1 MLLKR
6 ITYLLTLNNM
16 KKTLLLSALGAIA
29 FSCSQPAETPAENH
43 EGHDHNHNHESMA
56 PEEMDEATG
65 RVFFANLENGD
76 TVTHPVYVEFGV
88 EGMEV
93 RPAGEIVEG
102 TGHHHLL
109 IGNAFLAKGEVVPA
123 DENNIH
129 YGGGQVSDTVTLP
142 MGEVRLGMQFA
153 NGVHASY
160 GRDMSA
166 SIKVFVK

>member
-1 MLLKR
+1 
-6 ITYLLTLNNM
+6 M

-29 FSCSQPAETPAENH
+29 FSCSQPTEAPAENH
-43 EGHDHNHNHESMA
+43 EGHDHDHNHESMA
-56 PEEMDEATG
+56 PEDVDDPIG

-76 TVTHPVYVEFGV
+76 TVSNPVYVEFGV

-109 IGNAFLAKGEVVPA
+109 IGNAFLSKGEVIPA

-129 YGGGQVSDTVTLP
+129 YGGGQTSDTVTLP

>member
-1 MLLKR
+1 
-6 ITYLLTLNNM
+6 M

-29 FSCSQPAETPAENH
+29 VSCSQPAEAPAENQNH
-43 EGHDHNHNHESMA
+43 EGHNHESMA

-65 RVFFANLENGD
+65 GVFFTNLEDGD
-76 TVTHPVYVEFGV
+76 TVSNPVYVEFGV

-93 RPAGEIVEG
+93 RPAGESVEG

-129 YGGGQVSDTVTLP
+129 YGGGQTSDTVTLP

>member
-1 MLLKR
+1 
-6 ITYLLTLNNM
+6 M
-16 KKTLLLSALGAIA
+16 KKTLLFLALGAVA
-29 FSCSQPAETPAENH
+29 FSCSQPAEAPAVNQD
-43 EGHDHNHNHESMA
+43 GHDHNHNHESLA
-56 PEEMDEATG
+56 PEEMDKATG

-76 TVTHPVYVEFGV
+76 TVINPVYVEFGV

-93 RPAGEIVEG
+93 RPSGEVVEG

-123 DENNIH
+123 DSVNIH
-129 YGGGQVSDTVTLP
+129 YGGGQTSDTVTLP

>member
-1 MLLKR
+1 
-6 ITYLLTLNNM
+6 M
-16 KKTLLLSALGAIA
+16 KKNIYIAVATALALGA
-29 FSCSQPAETPAENH
+29 CQNAEEAAPAENH
-43 EGHDHNHNHESMA
+43 EGHEHHHESMA
-56 PEEMDEATG
+56 AEDMDEATG
-65 RVFFANLENGD
+65 RIFFANLNEGD
-76 TVTHPVYVEFGV
+76 TVSNPVYVEFGV

-102 TGHHHLL
+102 TGHHHIL

-129 YGGGQVSDTVTLP
+129 YGGGQTSDTLNLP
-142 MGEVRLGMQFA
+142 EGEVRLGLQFA

>member
-1 MLLKR
+1 MKTSILSLCAAALLVACA
-6 ITYLLTLNNM
+6 
-16 KKTLLLSALGAIA
+16 S
-29 FSCSQPAETPAENH
+29 PAEEPAMDSH
-43 EGHDHNHNHESMA
+43 EGHDHSHESMDPA
-56 PEEMDEATG
+56 DVDEPTG

-76 TVTHPVYVEFGV
+76 TVSNPVYVEFGV

-109 IGNAFLAKGEVVPA
+109 IGNAFLSKGEVVPA
-123 DENNIH
+123 DSVNIH
-129 YGGGQVSDTVTLP
+129 YGGGQTSDTVTLP

>member
-1 MLLKR
+1 
-6 ITYLLTLNNM
+6 M

-29 FSCSQPAETPAENH
+29 FSCSQPAEAPAENH
-43 EGHDHNHNHESMA
+43 EGHNHESMA

-65 RVFFANLENGD
+65 GVFFANLSDGD
-76 TVTHPVYVEFGV
+76 TVGNPVYIEYGV

-129 YGGGQVSDTVTLP
+129 YGGGQTSDTVTLP

>member
-1 MLLKR
+1 
-6 ITYLLTLNNM
+6 M

-29 FSCSQPAETPAENH
+29 FSCSQPAEAPAENH
-43 EGHDHNHNHESMA
+43 EGHNHESMA

-65 RVFFANLENGD
+65 GVLFANLENGD
-76 TVTHPVYVEFGV
+76 TVTNPVYLEFG
-88 EGMEV
+88 
-93 RPAGEIVEG
+93 VEG

-129 YGGGQVSDTVTLP
+129 YGGGQTSDTVTLP

>member
-1 MLLKR
+1 MKSILLPV
-6 ITYLLTLNNM
+6 LSLA
-16 KKTLLLSALGAIA
+16 LLLVACGPSEEAPNTDVH
-29 FSCSQPAETPAENH
+29 SQH
-43 EGHDHNHNHESMA
+43 QHESMA
-56 PEEMDEATG
+56 PKEMDEATG

-76 TVTHPVYVEFGV
+76 TLSNPIYIEYGV
-88 EGMEV
+88 EGMDV

-123 DENNIH
+123 DSVNIH
-129 YGGGQVSDTVTLP
+129 YGGGQTSDTVTLP
-142 MGEVRLGMQFA
+142 IGLVRLGMQFA

>member
-1 MLLKR
+1 M
-6 ITYLLTLNNM
+6 YLLTLNKM

-29 FSCSQPAETPAENH
+29 FSCSQPSNNPVENH
-43 EGHDHNHNHESMA
+43 EGHNHDHNHDHDHNHESMA
-56 PEEMDEATG
+56 PEDMDKATG

-76 TVTHPVYVEFGV
+76 TVSNPVYVEFGV
-88 EGMEV
+88 EGMEIL
-93 RPAGEIVEG
+93 PAGEIMEG

-109 IGNAFLAKGEVVPA
+109 IGNAFIAKGEVVPA
-123 DENNIH
+123 NENNIH
-129 YGGGQVSDTVTLP
+129 YGGGQTSDTVTLP

>member
-29 FSCSQPAETPAENH
+29 FSCSQPAEAPVENH
-43 EGHDHNHNHESMA
+43 EGHDHNHESMA
-56 PEEMDEATG
+56 PEEMDEAAG

-76 TVTHPVYVEFGV
+76 TVSNPVYVEFGV
-88 EGMEV
+88 EGMDV

-123 DENNIH
+123 DSVNIH
-129 YGGGQVSDTVTLP
+129 YGGGQTSDTVTLP

>member
-1 MLLKR
+1 
-6 ITYLLTLNNM
+6 M
-16 KKTLLLSALGAIA
+16 KKSLLLSALGAIA
-29 FSCSQPAETPAENH
+29 FSCSQPAEAPAENQ
-43 EGHDHNHNHESMA
+43 EGHDHKHESMA
-56 PEEMDEATG
+56 PQEMDEATG

-76 TVTHPVYVEFGV
+76 TVSNPIYIEYGV
-88 EGMEV
+88 EGMDV

-123 DENNIH
+123 DSVNIH
-129 YGGGQVSDTVTLP
+129 YGGGQTSDTVTLP

>member
-16 KKTLLLSALGAIA
+16 KKTLLLSALGAIT
-29 FSCSQPAETPAENH
+29 FSCSQPAEAPAENH
-43 EGHDHNHNHESMA
+43 EDHDHNHESLA

-65 RVFFANLENGD
+65 RVFFTNLENGD
-76 TVTHPVYVEFGV
+76 TVINPVYVEFGV

-93 RPAGEIVEG
+93 RPSGEIIEG

-109 IGNAFLAKGEVVPA
+109 IGNAFLAKGEVIPA
-123 DENNIH
+123 DSVNIH
-129 YGGGQVSDTVTLP
+129 YGSGQTSDTVILP
-142 MGEVRLGMQFA
+142 MGVVRLGMQFA
-153 NGVHASY
+153 NGIHASY

>member
-1 MLLKR
+1 
-6 ITYLLTLNNM
+6 M
-16 KKTLLLSALGAIA
+16 KKTLLMITAAA
-29 FSCSQPAETPAENH
+29 FAVACSQPADAPEESH
-43 EGHDHNHNHESMA
+43 EGHDHNHESMD
-56 PEEMDEATG
+56 PEDMDATTG
-65 RVFFANLENGD
+65 RVFFANLSDGD
-76 TVTHPVYVEFGV
+76 TVSNPVYIEYGV

-123 DENNIH
+123 DSANIH
-129 YGGGQVSDTVTLP
+129 YGGGQTSDTVTLP

>member
-1 MLLKR
+1 M
-6 ITYLLTLNNM
+6 
-16 KKTLLLSALGAIA
+16 
-29 FSCSQPAETPAENH
+29 PAVFLVSDTH
-43 EGHDHNHNHESMA
+43 FGHTGVCRFLCNDGSKLRPWDS

-65 RVFFANLENGD
+65 GVFFTNLEDGD
-76 TVTHPVYVEFGV
+76 TVSNPVYVEFGV
-88 EGMEV
+88 EGMDV

-129 YGGGQVSDTVTLP
+129 YGGGQTSDTVTLP

>member
-1 MLLKR
+1 
-6 ITYLLTLNNM
+6 M
-16 KKTLLLSALGAIA
+16 KKTLLLSALCAIA
-29 FSCSQPAETPAENH
+29 FSCSQPAKAPAENH
-43 EGHDHNHNHESMA
+43 EGHNHESMA

-65 RVFFANLENGD
+65 GVFFANLENGD
-76 TVTHPVYVEFGV
+76 TVTNPVYLEFGV

-93 RPAGEIVEG
+93 RPSGEIVEG

-129 YGGGQVSDTVTLP
+129 YGGGQTSDTVTLP
-142 MGEVRLGMQFA
+142 IGEVRLGMQFA

>member
-1 MLLKR
+1 MMKSTLFAAVAATALL
-6 ITYLLTLNNM
+6 
-16 KKTLLLSALGAIA
+16 A
-29 FSCSQPAETPAENH
+29 SCANGEAEPAATETSH
-43 EGHDHNHNHESMA
+43 EGHEHHNHESMDPA
-56 PEEMDEATG
+56 DVDEATG
-65 RVFFANLENGD
+65 RVFFGNLENGD
-76 TVTHPVYVEFGV
+76 TVANPVYIEFGV

-123 DENNIH
+123 DEANIH
-129 YGGGQVSDTVTLP
+129 YGGGQISDTVNLP

>member
-1 MLLKR
+1 M
-6 ITYLLTLNNM
+6 IT
-16 KKTLLLSALGAIA
+16 AAA
-29 FSCSQPAETPAENH
+29 FAVACSQPADAPAESH
-43 EGHDHNHNHESMA
+43 EGHDHNPESMD
-56 PEEMDEATG
+56 PEDMDATTG
-65 RVFFANLENGD
+65 RVFFANLSDGD
-76 TVTHPVYVEFGV
+76 TVSNPVYIEYGV

-123 DENNIH
+123 DSVNIH
-129 YGGGQVSDTVTLP
+129 YGGGQTSDTVTLP

>member
-1 MLLKR
+1 M
-6 ITYLLTLNNM
+6 IT
-16 KKTLLLSALGAIA
+16 AAA
-29 FSCSQPAETPAENH
+29 FTVACSQPAEAPAESH
-43 EGHDHNHNHESMA
+43 DGHDHNHESMA
-56 PEEMDEATG
+56 PEDMDATTG
-65 RVFFANLENGD
+65 RVFFANLSDGD
-76 TVTHPVYVEFGV
+76 TVSNPVYIEYGV

-123 DENNIH
+123 DSVNIH
-129 YGGGQVSDTVTLP
+129 YGGGQTSDTLNLP
-142 MGEVRLGMQFA
+142 EGEVRLGLQFA

>member
-1 MLLKR
+1 
-6 ITYLLTLNNM
+6 M
-16 KKTLLLSALGAIA
+16 KKTLLMITAAA
-29 FSCSQPAETPAENH
+29 FAVACSQPADAPAQSH
-43 EGHDHNHNHESMA
+43 EGHDHNHESMD
-56 PEEMDEATG
+56 PEDMDATTG
-65 RVFFANLENGD
+65 RVFFANLSDGD
-76 TVTHPVYVEFGV
+76 TVSNPVYIEYGV

-109 IGNAFLAKGEVVPA
+109 IGNAFLTKGEVVPA
-123 DENNIH
+123 DSVNIH
-129 YGGGQVSDTVTLP
+129 YGGGQTSDTVTLP

>member
-1 MLLKR
+1 MMKSTLFAAVAATALL
-6 ITYLLTLNNM
+6 
-16 KKTLLLSALGAIA
+16 A
-29 FSCSQPAETPAENH
+29 SCANGEAEPATETSH
-43 EGHDHNHNHESMA
+43 EGHEHHDHESMDPA
-56 PEEMDEATG
+56 DVDEATG
-65 RVFFANLENGD
+65 HVFFANLEHGD
-76 TVTHPVYVEFGV
+76 TVSNPVYIEFGV

-123 DENNIH
+123 DEANIH
-129 YGGGQVSDTVTLP
+129 YGGGQTSDTVQLP

>member
-1 MLLKR
+1 
-6 ITYLLTLNNM
+6 M
-16 KKTLLLSALGAIA
+16 KSIFLPVVGMALLLVACGTNEEAPKTDA
-29 FSCSQPAETPAENH
+29 
-43 EGHDHNHNHESMA
+43 HDQHQHESMA
-56 PEEMDEATG
+56 PEAMDDAIG
-65 RVFFANLENGD
+65 SVFFENLEAGD
-76 TVTHPVYVEFGV
+76 TVENPIYITFGV

-123 DENNIH
+123 NSENIH

-142 MGEVRLGMQFA
+142 LGEVRLGMQFA

-166 SIKVFVK
+166 SIKVYVK

>member
-1 MLLKR
+1 MKSTLFAAVAATALL
-6 ITYLLTLNNM
+6 
-16 KKTLLLSALGAIA
+16 A
-29 FSCSQPAETPAENH
+29 SCANSEAEPATETSH
-43 EGHDHNHNHESMA
+43 EGHEHHDHESMDPA
-56 PEEMDEATG
+56 DVDETTG
-65 RVFFANLENGD
+65 HVFFANLENAD
-76 TVTHPVYVEFGV
+76 TVSNPVYIEFGV

-123 DENNIH
+123 DEANIH
-129 YGGGQVSDTVTLP
+129 YGGGQTSDTVNLP

>member
-1 MLLKR
+1 MKSILLPV
-6 ITYLLTLNNM
+6 LSLA
-16 KKTLLLSALGAIA
+16 LLLVACGPSEEAPKTDVH
-29 FSCSQPAETPAENH
+29 SQH
-43 EGHDHNHNHESMA
+43 QHESMA
-56 PEEMDEATG
+56 PEAMDEAVG
-65 RVFFANLENGD
+65 KVFFGNLEAND
-76 TVTHPVYVEFGV
+76 TLENPVYIEFGV
-88 EGMEV
+88 EGMDV

-123 DENNIH
+123 NSENIH

-142 MGEVRLGMQFA
+142 QGEVRLGMQFA

-166 SIKVFVK
+166 SIKVYVK

>member
-1 MLLKR
+1 
-6 ITYLLTLNNM
+6 M

-29 FSCSQPAETPAENH
+29 FSCSQPAEAPAENH
-43 EGHDHNHNHESMA
+43 EGHNHESMA

-65 RVFFANLENGD
+65 GVFFANLENGD
-76 TVTHPVYVEFGV
+76 TVSNPVYIEFGV
-88 EGMEV
+88 EGMDV

-142 MGEVRLGMQFA
+142 VRLWKA
-153 NGVHASY
+153 RATTIY
-160 GRDMSA
+160 
-166 SIKVFVK
+166 

>member
-1 MLLKR
+1 MKSTLFAAVAATALL
-6 ITYLLTLNNM
+6 
-16 KKTLLLSALGAIA
+16 A
-29 FSCSQPAETPAENH
+29 SCANSEAEPATETSH
-43 EGHDHNHNHESMA
+43 EGHEHHDHESMDPA
-56 PEEMDEATG
+56 DVDETTG
-65 RVFFANLENGD
+65 HVFFANLENGD
-76 TVTHPVYVEFGV
+76 TVSNPVYIEFGV
-88 EGMEV
+88 EGMEA

-123 DENNIH
+123 DEANIH
-129 YGGGQVSDTVTLP
+129 YGGGQTSDTVNLP